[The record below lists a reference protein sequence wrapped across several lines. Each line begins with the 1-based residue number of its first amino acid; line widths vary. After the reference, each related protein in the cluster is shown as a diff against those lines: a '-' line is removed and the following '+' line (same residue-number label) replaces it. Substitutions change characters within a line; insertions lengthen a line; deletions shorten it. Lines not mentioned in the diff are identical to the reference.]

1 MTMVMFPN
9 RRSIG
14 WLVLSAIASLS
25 ISLPAIANQRNEVP
39 ISAPTVTREIVA
51 ISETKRSLIFQMLEI
66 TGGKEMYQQMQQI
79 VFSEMQN
86 QFAPMMEQM
95 LDNQTDL
102 SPAEKEEQLAKLSNN
117 VDRLMGE
124 FVELMQSEVAYEEM
138 LESVFYPV
146 YDRYFTEDDLRDLIA
161 FYESPVGKKIIAV
174 SPDLFRTSLQL
185 SNEIFIPKM
194 LDIIDR
200 LIEEEIGRESRTE

>member
-1 MTMVMFPN
+1 
-9 RRSIG
+9 
-14 WLVLSAIASLS
+14 
-25 ISLPAIANQRNEVP
+25 
-39 ISAPTVTREIVA
+39 
-51 ISETKRSLIFQMLEI
+51 
-66 TGGKEMYQQMQQI
+66 
-79 VFSEMQN
+79 
-86 QFAPMMEQM
+86 
-95 LDNQTDL
+95 
-102 SPAEKEEQLAKLSNN
+102 
-117 VDRLMGE
+117 MGE
-124 FVELMQSEVAYEEM
+124 FVEIMQSEVAYEEM